1 MGKASVEDVLREDA
15 RTVRELFSGS
25 SPAPEPDAMTVRS
38 IPLGKLIENPRNT
51 YGVRDVE
58 ALADSIE
65 LNGQLEPLI
74 VYPYGSAAELYRLIS
89 GHRRL
94 AALRLLKAETALC
107 RVVSK
112 PESGA
117 QEDLL
122 IIHANAQRVK
132 TPGELT
138 AEIEKTTAALMT
150 LKKQG
155 VEIPGRLRDH
165 VAEALGISPTALAR
179 KKVIRDKLAVPGFKQ
194 AWEAGKLPE
203 ASAYELAQLPADQ
216 QYEALDLL
224 IDDGIGYERVSI
236 KDVRRIKR
244 KLETGESTKQDL
256 HVEAEK
262 RGIRIKDEDF
272 SPLLA
277 ELVAEALSETWQ
289 NGLRTCRSKAEGL
302 EHLHRFGFSH
312 ASHYGSGVCYD
323 SDPQALTITQPIRRR
338 IKWSDVW
345 ELLALVAMQQ
355 KAEPPAPE
363 PRLEWREPRE
373 YEPPVDGELVIA
385 EAAPEATL
393 AAPARAAE
401 GVGPCAKDVHIPP
414 ATCEAIVKDY
424 LRSGDA
430 EADWFPGVP
439 QIPGR
444 YLCLVDMDRAGI
456 PENLH
461 EQMLD
466 WGPQLVADGSGT
478 VPMLWTS
485 YGRPVADMFDVV
497 GWWPLPK
504 RWSRSDGLPGEK
516 AKVLIKE
523 ADE

>member
-1 MGKASVEDVLREDA
+1 MGKTSVEEVLRRDA
-15 RTVRELFSGS
+15 AAVEKLFEPSDGG
-25 SPAPEPDAMTVRS
+25 PERIRK
-38 IPLGKLIENPRNT
+38 IPLEKLIENPKNP

-58 ALADSIE
+58 ALADSIA
-65 LNGQLEPLI
+65 LDGQLEPLI

-107 RVVSK
+107 RVVPK
-112 PESGA
+112 PESSA
-117 QEDLL
+117 REDLL

-132 TPGELT
+132 TPGELA
-138 AEIEKTTAALMT
+138 AEIESTTAALIA
-150 LKKQG
+150 LKKEG
-155 VEIPGRLRDH
+155 MELPGRLRDH

-194 AWEAGKLPE
+194 AWESGKLPE
-203 ASAYELAQLPADQ
+203 ASAYELAQLPAEQ
-216 QYEALDLL
+216 QYESLDLL

-236 KDVRRIKR
+236 KDVQRIKR
-244 KLETGESTKQDL
+244 KLEAGESTKQDL
-256 HVEAEK
+256 HAEAER

-277 ELVAEALSETWQ
+277 ELVRETMPSRILT
-289 NGLRTCRSKAEGL
+289 GLRSCRTKAEGL
-302 EHLHRFGFSH
+302 AYLHDFGLLH
-312 ASHYGSGVCYD
+312 EDTGGHPVDHEA
-323 SDPQALTITQPIRRR
+323 DPQGLTITEPIRRR
-338 IKWSDVW
+338 IKWPEVW
-345 ELLALVAMQQ
+345 ELLALDAMQK

-373 YEPPVDGELVIA
+373 SEPPVEGEMVIA
-385 EAAPEATL
+385 EAAPEATQ
-393 AAPARAAE
+393 AVQGEGGPSRASAPARE
-401 GVGPCAKDVHIPP
+401 SVHIPP
-414 ATCEAIVKDY
+414 AVCRAFTRDC

-430 EADWFPGVP
+430 DAEWFPGVP

-466 WGPQLVADGSGT
+466 WGPQMVPDQSGS
-478 VPMLWTS
+478 VPMLWTA

-497 GWWPLPK
+497 GWWPLPR
-504 RWSRSDGLPGEK
+504 RWSRADGLPGEK
-516 AKVLIKE
+516 AEVDDGE
-523 ADE
+523 D